1 MMGGDYEAA
10 IPQRLLL
17 AIVVEYNDKEII
29 SLILLTIYHDVT
41 VFLLLI
47 NELVLLNKNPYI
59 N

>member
-1 MMGGDYEAA
+1 MMGNYEAA

-17 AIVVEYNDKEII
+17 AIVVEYNDKEVI
-29 SLILLTIYHDVT
+29 SLMLLTIYHNVT